1 MQKQTLPSITFVSC
15 LVTLLA
21 MAAEAPVTPP
31 AAATPTPTT
40 VRASEA
46 PSVIGDSMTPAAAAT
61 PPATVVAPPVM
72 PAIFVPLETL
82 KRLKGI
88 DMMKVMTMT
97 ELRFL
102 KHPKH
107 TI

>member
-1 MQKQTLPSITFVSC
+1 
-15 LVTLLA
+15 
-21 MAAEAPVTPP
+21 MAADAPVTPP

-46 PSVIGDSMTPAAAAT
+46 PNVIGDRITPAAAAT

-82 KRLKGI
+82 KRLKRT
-88 DMMKVMTMT
+88 DVMKVMTMT
-97 ELRFL
+97 ELRCL
-102 KHPKH
+102 KHPEH